1 MSIFVRKHSI
11 HSKIYL
17 MVSGGG
23 FFCREG
29 YRRIEKCF
37 SLCSI
42 IPYCFII
49 PPFTLHIICHVKEL
63 VCMIIYK
70 QFYCVDVEP
79 LDDATRS
86 NR

>member
-1 MSIFVRKHSI
+1 MSIFIRKHSI
-11 HSKIYL
+11 HTKFYL
-17 MVSGGG
+17 RVSGGG

-49 PPFTLHIICHVKEL
+49 PPFTLPVIL
-63 VCMIIYK
+63 
-70 QFYCVDVEP
+70 
-79 LDDATRS
+79 AS
-86 NR
+86 NASTASKCITWLASVYYT